1 MRAKRIAM
9 AMLAGCAAVVISAA
23 PAAAQMT
30 QMTKPA
36 AAQVKPDP
44 AMAAKCQAMMA
55 EHQKMMADMK
65 VADQRLD
72 GLVAKMNAA
81 SGMDQVGAT
90 AAVVTEM
97 VAQHRTMR
105 DAMMKGNHDMM
116 THMMD
121 HMQAGPDSMAGCPMM
136 KMKMMGGIKH

>member
-1 MRAKRIAM
+1 MRAKGIAI
-9 AMLAGCAAVVISAA
+9 AVLAGCAAVVMSAA
-23 PAAAQMT
+23 PATAGMP

-36 AAQVKPDP
+36 AAQAKPDP
-44 AMAAKCQAMMA
+44 AMEAKCQAMMA
-55 EHQKMMADMK
+55 EHEKMMADMK

-81 SGMDQVGAT
+81 PGMDQVGAT
-90 AAVVTEM
+90 ALVVTEM
-97 VAQHRTMR
+97 VAQQRTMR

-121 HMQAGPDSMAGCPMM
+121 HMQAGKDSMASCPM
-136 KMKMMGGIKH
+136 MKMMGGIKH